1 LVSAGCAV
9 LLVATTTGIT
19 AAETPTPGRG
29 ALVTLDEANGFV
41 AVGELVT
48 AHGAV
53 VATFRSETATVAVIG
68 GRGSAVSFQ
77 PTAPAAGR
85 PGTLQLSMSAKRPK
99 TAKDA
104 TAYRDSG
111 RTLIGDLVALG
122 MPRDEAERQFGDLAT
137 LDGNGNGNGNGSGSG
152 NADGD
157 GSAVTSRQLLTVA
170 SAPQAAPAASGT
182 PYDTQ
187 CASIK
192 VAGGKITGY
201 GCSTFFLVHQSGSD
215 WWLMTK
221 MKVSAHSNDESW
233 FSPKRLTQLGWR
245 ITWAAGNVL
254 HDWDPY
260 STQPVGTCVTLT
272 VKSSSPWADVSV
284 QGNVCPNSLG
294 PWAVTTARSG
304 GIWNGMERGTDYEGA
319 LATQAVHSPPG
330 AAAAYQ
336 SAWTL
341 SYCDMWCN

>member
-1 LVSAGCAV
+1 
-9 LLVATTTGIT
+9 
-19 AAETPTPGRG
+19 
-29 ALVTLDEANGFV
+29 
-41 AVGELVT
+41 
-48 AHGAV
+48 
-53 VATFRSETATVAVIG
+53 
-68 GRGSAVSFQ
+68 
-77 PTAPAAGR
+77 
-85 PGTLQLSMSAKRPK
+85 MSARRPK
-99 TAKDA
+99 TATDA
-104 TAYRDSG
+104 AAFRDSG
-111 RTLIGDLVALG
+111 RTVIGDLVALG
-122 MPRDEAERQFGDLAT
+122 MPRGDAERQFGDLAT
-137 LDGNGNGNGNGSGSG
+137 LEG
-152 NADGD
+152 
-157 GSAVTSRQLLTVA
+157 GSAPISQQLVTVA
-170 SAPQAAPAASGT
+170 GASLGTQAVAAPTSGT

-187 CASIK
+187 CASIN
-192 VAGGKITGY
+192 VGGGKITGY

-221 MKVSAHSNDESW
+221 MKVSAHSSDESW

-245 ITWAAGNVL
+245 VSWGAGNVL

-260 STQPVGTCVTLT
+260 STQPVGQCVTLT

-294 PWAVTTARSG
+294 PWSVTTARSG

-330 AAAAYQ
+330 AAAAFQ